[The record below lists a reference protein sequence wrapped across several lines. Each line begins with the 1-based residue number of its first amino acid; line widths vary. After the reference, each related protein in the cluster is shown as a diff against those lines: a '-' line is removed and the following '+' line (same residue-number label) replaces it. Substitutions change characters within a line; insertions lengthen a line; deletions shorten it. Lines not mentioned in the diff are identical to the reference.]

1 MEKCRSLNKEER
13 TDQPQPHAGAR
24 ERERGRE
31 TRRWLYAR
39 RSVTQARWATAPL
52 PRVATLRTGWPRDAQ
67 SRLALLRRKP
77 EINIGCSFRAH
88 WRESL
93 CVFVA
98 SVLAH
103 FLLVVGIS
111 CFSIAKQHDPSRR
124 SQFCGIVSL
133 ACIEYSGSKI
143 ISCA

>member
-13 TDQPQPHAGAR
+13 TDRPQPHAEAG
-24 ERERGRE
+24 ERE

-39 RSVTQARWATAPL
+39 RSVTQARWATAPS

-77 EINIGCSFRAH
+77 EINAGRSLRAH

-98 SVLAH
+98 SARAH

-111 CFSIAKQHDPSRR
+111 PLFLDRQSMRSFARITILWDRFSRVYVVNRISR
-124 SQFCGIVSL
+124 FENN
-133 ACIEYSGSKI
+133 A
-143 ISCA
+143 